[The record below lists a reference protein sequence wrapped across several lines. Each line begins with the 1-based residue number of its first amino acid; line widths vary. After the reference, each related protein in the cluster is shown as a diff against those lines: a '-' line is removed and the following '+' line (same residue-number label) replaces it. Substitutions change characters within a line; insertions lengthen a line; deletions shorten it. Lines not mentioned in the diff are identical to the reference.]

1 MVFEQIV
8 QGRSRNFAY
17 LFASRP
23 GGSGFAVDPGP
34 DAVPDGLLDMIRD
47 LKVNVS
53 SIILTHHH
61 ADHVAGTV
69 ALAATTG
76 AAVHAHAETARLLSG
91 RVRVDRLLV
100 DGATLRWE
108 ENLAAVVLATPG
120 HAPGSICL
128 VVNDTWLV
136 TGDTLFI
143 GDCGRTD
150 LPEGDAAALFRS
162 LQQLKGLPDHLAV
175 CPGHDYGPAPIR
187 RLDEE
192 KEHNPALQAADLAAF
207 NAIP

>member
-1 MVFEQIV
+1 MVFQQIA
-8 QGRSRNFAY
+8 QGRTRNFAY

-23 GGSGFAVDPGP
+23 ASSGFVVDPGP
-34 DAVPDGLLDMIRD
+34 DPVPDRLLETIRD
-47 LKVNVS
+47 LRVDVT

-61 ADHVAGTV
+61 TDHVTGTT
-69 ALAATTG
+69 ALAAATG
-76 AAVHAHAETARLLSG
+76 AAVHAHAETTRLLSG
-91 RVRVDRLLV
+91 RVRVDRLLA
-100 DGATLRWE
+100 DGGSLRWDE
-108 ENLAAVVLATPG
+108 GLTAAVLSTPG

-150 LPEGDAAALFRS
+150 LPGGDAAALFRN
-162 LQQLKGLPDHLAV
+162 LQRLKALPDHLAV
-175 CPGHDYGPAPIR
+175 CPGHDYGPVPIR
-187 RLDEE
+187 RLGEE
-192 KEHNPALQAADLAAF
+192 KEHNPALRAADLAAF

>member
-1 MVFEQIV
+1 MVFQQIA
-8 QGRSRNFAY
+8 QGRTRNFAY

-61 ADHVAGTV
+61 ADHVAGTT
-69 ALAATTG
+69 ALVAATG
-76 AAVHAHAETARLLSG
+76 ASVHAHAETARLLSG
-91 RVRVDRLLV
+91 RVRVDRCLA
-100 DGATLRWE
+100 DGGALRWE
-108 ENLAAVVLATPG
+108 DDLAVEVLATPG

-128 VVNDTWLV
+128 VVNDAWLV
-136 TGDTLFI
+136 TGDSLFI

-150 LPEGDAAALFRS
+150 LPGGDAAALFRS
-162 LQQLKGLPDHLAV
+162 LQRLKGLPDHLAV
-175 CPGHDYGPAPIR
+175 CPGHDYGPVPIR
-187 RLDEE
+187 RLGEE
-192 KEHNPALQAADLAAF
+192 KDRNPALQAADLAAF
-207 NAIP
+207 KAIP